1 MPQLDSLF
9 DVKSH
14 VPALLP
20 IGAAAKRIEVA
31 GDIKRAKSCID
42 WCALYSIDEFMLM
55 DNETISCESM
65 HLAESMEFS
74 VTKSEGTTLA
84 SLNTALETAC
94 LRNENPEPQ
103 SQRDEKM
110 EYCPPTPAN
119 SVAFNETLDRSD
131 NTGLQFLISYFCC
144 YSPCFGI

>member
-1 MPQLDSLF
+1 MDSEL
-9 DVKSH
+9 
-14 VPALLP
+14 
-20 IGAAAKRIEVA
+20 
-31 GDIKRAKSCID
+31 
-42 WCALYSIDEFMLM
+42 
-55 DNETISCESM
+55 SCESM

-94 LRNENPEPQ
+94 LRTEPQ
-103 SQRDEKM
+103 SQGDKKM